1 MSVEDSNK
9 FLAQFQG
16 QEYWDAIKKYS
27 HGYLKTGRFSI
38 SQNNLMKAPGIA
50 KTAEIQV
57 GQQLIYEA
65 YKSYVKGTNQRV
77 GKIYREVGELAQHLR
92 GFFMSDLESEQGKE
106 AKKAAQRVAYDTGK
120 LIKGEG
126 E

>member
-1 MSVEDSNK
+1 
-9 FLAQFQG
+9 
-16 QEYWDAIKKYS
+16 
-27 HGYLKTGRFSI
+27 
-38 SQNNLMKAPGIA
+38 
-50 KTAEIQV
+50 
-57 GQQLIYEA
+57 
-65 YKSYVKGTNQRV
+65 
-77 GKIYREVGELAQHLR
+77 VGELAQHLR